1 MARRPRPCLAHAILS
16 PFSCAQYR
24 PQPRKIFHTE
34 KQLAP
39 STSKIFITKVLYFSP
54 DPYYNQAITG
64 RLLRHF
70 KMDIRKKIQEA
81 VKGFENLSEEECI
94 EITLSAKSLSLEECY
109 DSLLIVPTDLSA
121 EETKFAE
128 QLHKYGRAI
137 GVKDATESLFY
148 HMKTK
153 NGADSSLEY
162 LRQMGG
168 EFSVDVVPGGGNK
181 GFSFNVNI
189 GEKK

>member
-1 MARRPRPCLAHAILS
+1 
-16 PFSCAQYR
+16 
-24 PQPRKIFHTE
+24 
-34 KQLAP
+34 
-39 STSKIFITKVLYFSP
+39 
-54 DPYYNQAITG
+54 
-64 RLLRHF
+64 
-70 KMDIRKKIQEA
+70 MDIRKKIQEA
-81 VKGFENLSEEECI
+81 VKGFDKLSEEECI

-153 NGADSSLEY
+153 NGADASLEY

-168 EFSVDVVPGGGNK
+168 EFSVEVNPTAGGKG

>member
-1 MARRPRPCLAHAILS
+1 
-16 PFSCAQYR
+16 
-24 PQPRKIFHTE
+24 
-34 KQLAP
+34 
-39 STSKIFITKVLYFSP
+39 
-54 DPYYNQAITG
+54 
-64 RLLRHF
+64 
-70 KMDIRKKIQEA
+70 MDIRKKIQEA
-81 VKGFENLSEEECI
+81 VKGFENLSEDDCN
-94 EITLSAKSLSLEECY
+94 EIVISAKSLSLEECY

-153 NGADSSLEY
+153 NGADASLEY

-168 EFSVDVVPGGGNK
+168 EFSVDVTPGGGQK

>member
-1 MARRPRPCLAHAILS
+1 
-16 PFSCAQYR
+16 
-24 PQPRKIFHTE
+24 
-34 KQLAP
+34 
-39 STSKIFITKVLYFSP
+39 
-54 DPYYNQAITG
+54 
-64 RLLRHF
+64 
-70 KMDIRKKIQEA
+70 MDIRKKIQEA

-153 NGADSSLEY
+153 NGADASLEY

-168 EFSVDVVPGGGNK
+168 EFSVEVNPTAGGKG

>member
-1 MARRPRPCLAHAILS
+1 
-16 PFSCAQYR
+16 
-24 PQPRKIFHTE
+24 
-34 KQLAP
+34 
-39 STSKIFITKVLYFSP
+39 
-54 DPYYNQAITG
+54 
-64 RLLRHF
+64 
-70 KMDIRKKIQEA
+70 MDIRKKIQEA
-81 VKGFENLSEEECI
+81 VKGFKNLTEDDCT

-109 DSLLIVPTDLSA
+109 DSLLIDPTSLEEA
-121 EETKFAE
+121 EIKFAE

-153 NGADSSLEY
+153 NGADASLEY

-168 EFSVDVVPGGGNK
+168 EFSVEVNPTGKGAG

>member
-1 MARRPRPCLAHAILS
+1 
-16 PFSCAQYR
+16 
-24 PQPRKIFHTE
+24 
-34 KQLAP
+34 
-39 STSKIFITKVLYFSP
+39 
-54 DPYYNQAITG
+54 
-64 RLLRHF
+64 
-70 KMDIRKKIQEA
+70 MDIRKKIQEA
-81 VKGFENLSEEECI
+81 VKGFENLTEDECI

-109 DSLLIVPTDLSA
+109 DSLLIDPSVLSEA
-121 EETKFAE
+121 EAKFSE

-153 NGADSSLEY
+153 NGSDASLEY

-168 EFSVDVVPGGGNK
+168 EFSVDVSQGGGNK

>member
-1 MARRPRPCLAHAILS
+1 
-16 PFSCAQYR
+16 
-24 PQPRKIFHTE
+24 
-34 KQLAP
+34 
-39 STSKIFITKVLYFSP
+39 
-54 DPYYNQAITG
+54 
-64 RLLRHF
+64 
-70 KMDIRKKIQEA
+70 MDIRKKIQEA
-81 VKGFENLSEEECI
+81 VKGFENLAEEECI

-109 DSLLIVPTDLSA
+109 DSLLIDPLSLTLA
-121 EETKFAE
+121 EVKFAQ

-137 GVKDATESLFY
+137 GVKDATENLFY

-153 NGADSSLEY
+153 NGTDASLEY

-168 EFSVDVVPGGGNK
+168 EFSVEVNPIAGGKG

>member
-1 MARRPRPCLAHAILS
+1 
-16 PFSCAQYR
+16 
-24 PQPRKIFHTE
+24 
-34 KQLAP
+34 
-39 STSKIFITKVLYFSP
+39 
-54 DPYYNQAITG
+54 
-64 RLLRHF
+64 
-70 KMDIRKKIQEA
+70 MDIRKKIQEA
-81 VKGFENLSEEECI
+81 VKGFDKLSEDDCV

-109 DSLLIVPTDLSA
+109 DSLLIDPLSLEPA
-121 EETKFAE
+121 EIKFAE

-137 GVKDATESLFY
+137 GVKDATENLFY

-153 NGADSSLEY
+153 NGADASLEY

-168 EFSVDVVPGGGNK
+168 EFSVDVVQGGGNK